1 MFDPETVAL
10 MNQAP
15 ELEGLQNE
23 RISQTITEAYAEIV
37 SSRIRMREL
46 QGEEEAEFELP
57 EAIQKMQRLAF
68 TQEALVASS
77 IERENR
83 AAAAFVAA
91 SAHHACLLA
100 ESLLT
105 SREHRSA
112 LSFEGIS
119 PDVSATILF
128 LCAEAS
134 ADAAE
139 VSKLIQLDGKEYLE
153 GKLLHAIKSFATGNL
168 SALLRIETLT
178 QSQILGT
185 GGQDA
190 ATRALYHKILEALI
204 KAAATMLDVE
214 IELPLSELDPLETL
228 EQVQELCIEPALQH
242 FSSEDSIHN
251 SIYPGPLHLA
261 TLLQG
266 ALRDFMDTGVVKV
279 PPPAGVDGSMWL
291 ELMRSLAEGRPF
303 LWRNHRQALDR
314 GYLNIGT
321 SSAVSFPTG
330 AGKSTLAEL
339 KIATAIVRGKK
350 VVFLAPT
357 LALVDQTTRALNEA
371 FPDVEVFRERTT
383 DLGLEIYDQELPA
396 ISVMTPERCLALLNF
411 APELFARVELVVFDE
426 CHLLH
431 PRSED
436 KSRRAVDA
444 MMCILNLSISAPAA
458 DLLFLSAMMKNSD
471 EISNWIRELTGRQ
484 CLSLDLLWKPTRQV
498 RGCIVYSG
506 AKIQTLKDRLRID
519 RQNHNT
525 KGAPQSTKNDMQTE
539 PYAFFCL
546 NQTWNTTNRND
557 YSLQK
562 LLDEPVN
569 LSIGSYLPNGAPNN
583 AARWY
588 LTPNGVQV
596 SQKLAEEISKKKLKT
611 VVFLQTI
618 PWAISANKKV
628 CENLAGP
635 GCILTETERANYDA
649 AKDELGGA
657 DHLYVF
663 IDEDANTLESSSAC
677 HHGHL
682 LNFERALH
690 ESLFKRKD
698 GLNVLVATSTL
709 SQGMNLPGDV
719 VIIGGD
725 SRFDL
730 DAGQMSRLEAHE
742 LLNAAG
748 RAGRAGERS
757 HGIVIVVPSK
767 VVDFDNE
774 NSRINSYWTEL
785 RGIFSQGDQCLTIE
799 DPLEPLLDRI
809 HETSSAE
816 DPMTEYL
823 VGRLPFSIGEH
834 GEAIDKTSEI
844 VSRSFGAFKK
854 RQAGD
859 SQWMQSR
866 IDAVHAVRSKM
877 ESPDTSRGWQE
888 RLSTSIGFPHSF
900 IQSLAEAF
908 AGGWAND
915 GSVVDW
921 RKWYVDWLT
930 AQNDQLPRLI
940 RTETLEGFLGTPY
953 KKLADNQARGEMI
966 CAALFDLLDLWM
978 SGAALREIEI
988 AVGTKP
994 TLLKTCERARD
1005 FVSDIVPELSYLFG
1019 APSLVAQAMINE
1031 GLFEGEVPV
1040 SLSLLS
1046 ACVKEGLDTAEKAV
1060 LRANTEGLV
1069 NRRSV
1074 HREFET
1080 LSAHLQPASAPE
1092 DFGNIQAR
1100 LENAKAIKLFT

>member
-10 MNQAP
+10 MNRAP
-15 ELEGLQNE
+15 ELEGLENE

-46 QGEEEAEFELP
+46 QGEEAAEFELP
-57 EAIQKMQRLAF
+57 EVVQRMRRLAF
-68 TQEALVASS
+68 VQEALVASS

-105 SREHRSA
+105 SHERNSA
-112 LSFEGIS
+112 LNFEGIS

-139 VSKLIQLDGKEYLE
+139 VSKLIHLGGKEQLE

-168 SALLRIETLT
+168 SALLRIELLT
-178 QSQILGT
+178 PIQILGT
-185 GGQDA
+185 GGQNA

-204 KAAATMLDVE
+204 KAAATMLDA
-214 IELPLSELDPLETL
+214 ELEFPLSELDSLGTL
-228 EQVQELCIEPALQH
+228 QQVQELCVHPALQH
-242 FSSEDSIHN
+242 FSSDGSIHN

-266 ALRDFMDTGVVKV
+266 TLRDFLETGVVKV

-291 ELMRSLAEGRPF
+291 KLMRSFAERRPF
-303 LWRNHRQALDR
+303 LWRNHRQALAS
-314 GYLNIGT
+314 GYLEIGT

-339 KIATAIVRGKK
+339 KVATAVVRGKK

-371 FPDVEVFRERTT
+371 FPDVEVFREKTT
-383 DLGLEIYDQELPA
+383 DLVLEISDQELPA
-396 ISVMTPERCLALLNF
+396 ISVVTPERCLALLNF
-411 APELFARVELVVFDE
+411 APALFAEVELVVFDE

-444 MMCILNLSISAPAA
+444 MMCILNLSMSAPTA
-458 DLLFLSAMMKNSD
+458 DFLFLSAMMKNSD
-471 EISNWIRELTGRQ
+471 EISRWIGDLTRRP
-484 CLSLDLLWKPTRQV
+484 CLSLDLSWKPTRQV
-498 RGCIVYSG
+498 RGCVVYSD
-506 AKIQTLKDRLRID
+506 AEIRALNERLQSD
-519 RQNHNT
+519 RQAHNT
-525 KGAPQSTKNDMQTE
+525 KGAPQSTKNAMLAE

-546 NQTWNTTNRND
+546 NQTWNTTSRND

-562 LLDEPVN
+562 LLDEQVN
-569 LSIGSYLPNGAPNN
+569 LSVGSYLQKGAPFST
-583 AARWY
+583 ARWY

-611 VVFLQTI
+611 IVFMQTI
-618 PWAISANKKV
+618 PWAISANNKV
-628 CENLAGP
+628 CENTAAS

-649 AKDELGGA
+649 AKDELGGE
-657 DHLYVF
+657 DHLYLV
-663 IDEDANTLESSSAC
+663 IDEDANALKSSSAC

-690 ESLFKRKD
+690 ESLFKRND

-730 DAGQMSRLEAHE
+730 DANQMSRLEAHE

-748 RAGRAGERS
+748 RAGRAGDRS
-757 HGIVIVVPSK
+757 HGFVIVVPSK
-767 VVDFDNE
+767 VVDFDDE
-774 NSRINSYWTEL
+774 SSRINQYWTEL
-785 RGIFSQGDQCLTIE
+785 RGIFSQGDQCLNIE

-809 HETSSAE
+809 HETSSAD

-823 VGRLPFSIGEH
+823 VGRLPLSFGEDGH
-834 GEAIDKTSEI
+834 SVDKTSEV
-844 VSRSFGAFKK
+844 VSRSFAAFKR
-854 RQAGD
+854 RQLGD
-859 SQWMQSR
+859 IGWMQSR
-866 IDAVHAVRSKM
+866 IDAVHTVRSKM
-877 ESPDTSRGWQE
+877 DQFDKSSGWQD
-888 RLSTSIGFPHSF
+888 RLSASIGFSPSF
-900 IQSLAEAF
+900 VRDLAEAF
-908 AGGWAND
+908 AGGCAND
-915 GSVVDW
+915 ASVVGW
-921 RKWYVDWLT
+921 KCWYVDWLS
-930 AQNDQLPRLI
+930 ARKDMLPKLI
-940 RTETLEGFLGTPY
+940 RTETLESFLGTPY
-953 KKLADNQARGEMI
+953 KKLEDNQTRGEMI
-966 CAALFDLLDLWM
+966 SESLFDLLDLWM
-978 SGAALREIEI
+978 SGAELREIEL

-994 TLLKTCERARD
+994 SLVKTCERARD
-1005 FVSDIVPELSYLFG
+1005 FVLDIVPELSYLFG
-1019 APSLVAQAMINE
+1019 VPSLVAQAMVDE
-1031 GLFEGEVPV
+1031 GLLGGEVPL

-1046 ACVKEGLDTAEKAV
+1046 ACVKEGLDSSEKAV
-1060 LRANTEGLV
+1060 LRSSMDRIV

-1074 HREFET
+1074 HTEFNALAEH
-1080 LSAHLQPASAPE
+1080 LSPASGPE
-1092 DFGNIQAR
+1092 DFSEIQAR
-1100 LENAKAIKLFT
+1100 LQNAEVARLFS